1 MGMIV
6 SGTVCLL
13 FQMTFIFCVLSFSLT
28 WAPYVLCYIS
38 ARKRRCSFW
47 TFLLF
52 IVLEIWFKL
61 ASVYCCSVKYK
72 QTLYLFVRE
81 ENNLGLND
89 TCTCL
94 DSQITSCCTAL
105 EYYNKFS
112 KTRAMAADLRYI
124 KNQIGY
130 FCIHPSKC
138 FCLCLKKL
146 NSKIQQMQPK

>member
-1 MGMIV
+1 MKWKQSLCLCFLFLPMRMIV

-105 EYYNKFS
+105 EYYNNFLS
-112 KTRAMAADLRYI
+112 L
-124 KNQIGY
+124 KNSSYGRGST
-130 FCIHPSKC
+130 IH
-138 FCLCLKKL
+138 KKSNWIL
-146 NSKIQQMQPK
+146 LYSSL